1 MTWLA
6 KLKIE
11 SRKLIVMLI
20 SVAAYLTNALTGKRI
35 DEETML
41 TVLGLVGAWLLA
53 QGIADHGQQG
63 AAIAVRRA
71 AKQGEAVAAAVTAA
85 LSRAPAAVPAG
96 DPDAAQPQWADTSAM
111 DVADQEAADREDS
124 PSADRTVVDGPKPG
138 LLVED
143 K

>member
-1 MTWLA
+1 MAWLA

-11 SRKLIVMLI
+11 SRKLIVMLL
-20 SVAAYLTNALTGKRI
+20 SVAAYLANALTGKRI
-35 DEETML
+35 DDVTML

-63 AAIAVRRA
+63 AALAVRRA

-85 LSRAPAAVPAG
+85 LSKAPPPAVG

-111 DVADQEAADREDS
+111 DVADQEADARADG
-124 PSADRTVVDGPKPG
+124 SADRTMVEGPKPG